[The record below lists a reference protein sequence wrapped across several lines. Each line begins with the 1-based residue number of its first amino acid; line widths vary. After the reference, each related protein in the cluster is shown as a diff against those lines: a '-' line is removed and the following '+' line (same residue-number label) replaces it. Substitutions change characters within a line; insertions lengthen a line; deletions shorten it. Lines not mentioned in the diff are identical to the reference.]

1 MNYNT
6 KFKQD
11 LINKFKEK
19 NISETSVNLYIRNL
33 EKLND
38 DEPIKNLKFLSNI
51 EGIIDKLK
59 NYKPNTYR
67 GYLISICSALN
78 VDNSKN
84 MKKIYQS
91 YYDLLIKINKTL
103 KEKESQQDKTE
114 AQKENWITWDD
125 VKNKLEELKKKVD
138 EFKNNKEINYHKYNT
153 LLEYVI
159 LSCYYYI
166 SPKRNQD
173 WTLMMIV
180 SKLDNTL
187 PVTNN
192 YLVYSDKKF
201 VFNKYK
207 TSKTNGELIEDIPD
221 ELFKIIEIYLNF
233 HPLLKN
239 KKIIKN
245 TNVPFLVYDDG
256 KSLSSINSITR
267 ILNKIFNKKIGSSM
281 LRHIY
286 LTSKYSN
293 TVKEMKKDAEIM
305 GHSVDTAINNYIKK

>member
-180 SKLDNTL
+180 NKLDDSL

-239 KKIIKN
+239 KKIVKN